1 MGAHVCFRAFLT
13 CSVRVKIVREP
24 AKDNGSGIRRGI
36 LLLLT
41 AFKRDSAR
49 QELRLS
55 DYLRRFNAASESR
68 AQPDDG
74 VSFTAR
80 TRHTCARNNRK
91 GQKHVSTVILT
102 KDLTKIYE
110 GALRGQDVH
119 ALQDLNLEIFE
130 GEIFG
135 YLGPNGSGKT
145 TTIKML
151 LGLIFPTAGVIEILG
166 SRAISSA
173 AVKRNIG
180 YLPEGAY
187 YPDFLR
193 GEEILSYYG
202 KLYGLRGA
210 DLKRRIDAV
219 LELVGMQHA
228 RKRLLRGYSKGMRQR
243 IGLAQALI
251 SDPQILILDEPTTGL
266 DPIVRK
272 EIRDILLRLRE
283 EGKTLLISSHELLE
297 VELISNRVGILYNGM
312 LQTTGTVDEL
322 LIKREMTVDVDG
334 VNESTMEELKARGVA
349 IEDRTGARAKLRVS
363 GALSVYDV
371 IDLCKTKSLQLNS
384 VAPRRETLEELFVRV
399 IGAAEAARR

>member
-1 MGAHVCFRAFLT
+1 M
-13 CSVRVKIVREP
+13 S
-24 AKDNGSGIRRGI
+24 
-36 LLLLT
+36 T
-41 AFKRDSAR
+41 AI
-49 QELRLS
+49 
-55 DYLRRFNAASESR
+55 
-68 AQPDDG
+68 
-74 VSFTAR
+74 
-80 TRHTCARNNRK
+80 
-91 GQKHVSTVILT
+91 STQN
-102 KDLTKIYE
+102 LTKIYE

-119 ALQDLNLEIFE
+119 ALKELSLDVHE

-151 LGLIFPTAGVIEILG
+151 LGLIFPTQGVIEIFG
-166 SRAISSA
+166 KRAISSA
-173 AVKRNIG
+173 AVKKNIG

-210 DLKRRIDAV
+210 DLKKRIDAT
-219 LELVGMQHA
+219 LDMVGMQHA

-251 SDPQILILDEPTTGL
+251 SDPKLLILDEPTTGL
-266 DPIVRK
+266 DPIARK
-272 EIRDILLRLRE
+272 EIRDILLRLRG

-297 VELISNRVGILYNGM
+297 VELISNRVGILYNGV
-312 LQTTGTVDEL
+312 LQTVGSVDEL
-322 LIKREMTVDVDG
+322 LTKREMTVDVDG
-334 VNESTMEELKARGVA
+334 INDELANELQTSGVTL
-349 IEDRTGARAKLRVS
+349 EDRTGNRAKLRVGES
-363 GALSVYDV
+363 LSVYDV
-371 IDLCKTKSLQLNS
+371 IELCKSKSLQLNS